1 MLFVAS
7 GASTYTRATHE
18 SCANSIISKDDAML
32 VNVATMIARL
42 MMMMMMMMMAR
53 LMLTTTTITQASV
66 ARTAVILSKSHTF
79 STVMMT
85 ATALGNGAR
94 M

>member
-18 SCANSIISKDDAML
+18 SCANRIISKDDAML

-42 MMMMMMMMMAR
+42 MMMMMMAR